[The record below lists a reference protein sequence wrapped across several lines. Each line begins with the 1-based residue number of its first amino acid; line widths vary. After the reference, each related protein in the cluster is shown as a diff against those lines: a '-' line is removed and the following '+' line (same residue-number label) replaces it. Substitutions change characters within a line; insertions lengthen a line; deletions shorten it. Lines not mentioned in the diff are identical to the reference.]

1 MINIFKIIF
10 FISFGLQGQTSDQI
24 NQAKKIIKQTGMSES
39 DARAAAKLRGFS
51 PKQIDKVIQA
61 EKGKNTRKEKVD
73 ISSTKNTSTVEP
85 DLSSII
91 SGKKNTDSII
101 DDGIKDDKDEVSAED
116 ELIDKLQIES
126 EGQPKGLL

>member
-39 DARAAAKLRGFS
+39 DARAAAKLGFG

-73 ISSTKNTSTVEP
+73 INVPKILAQSNLIYLV
-85 DLSSII
+85 LQVV
-91 SGKKNTDSII
+91 KKI
-101 DDGIKDDKDEVSAED
+101 
-116 ELIDKLQIES
+116 LILLMM
-126 EGQPKGLL
+126 GLRR